1 MDLYD
6 IFKKLKELSTLAH
19 SDIVRIDNKVNS
31 IIENNVRNTSY
42 LESTYDDLFNYSL
55 ICYEEVLPIFRKLNS
70 YVSTFNKELSNDYT
84 LLFNDYFDTKTRK
97 L

>member
-6 IFKKLKELSTLAH
+6 IFKKLKHLSTLAH
-19 SDIVRIDNKVNS
+19 TDIVRIDNKVDF
-31 IIENNVRNTSY
+31 IIENNVRNTNY
-42 LESTYDDLFNYSL
+42 LETTYDDLFNYSL
-55 ICYEEVLPIFRKLNS
+55 ICYKEVLPIFKKLNS
-70 YVSTFNKELSNDYT
+70 YVSTFNKELSDDYT